1 MINTDQTESPWLFL
15 CFGHLWPP
23 PVVYVELYVYSSEFL
38 PIIAPRGVYFSS
50 TSFPRYLRNIHP
62 CENIFLAPPVEGSVS
77 LQHCCALFLS
87 PDSKIDKIR
96 VVLFKT
102 KSAWQGFEE
111 EYSHQAQQKCATR
124 IYRLIRDILSW
135 HSMWESWRRNWIL
148 WILWTG
154 KSYLKAGWGGLPSP
168 SSRLCKATSKVSKDA
183 KPWNGIISQNSYFIH
198 HWRSLLVPRIVSN
211 LLLHNYQVSRIQ
223 EFLIS
228 QDMSIQVSY
237 TCVSTTETI
246 MHRLRERT
254 SKKTHLSSWRKCP
267 KSGGKN
273 LTVLAFLLWWTG
285 GKITSWK

>member
-1 MINTDQTESPWLFL
+1 MTNTDQTESPWLFL

-87 PDSKIDKIR
+87 PDSKIGRIKEGR
-96 VVLFKT
+96 AFQVSL
-102 KSAWQGFEE
+102 
-111 EYSHQAQQKCATR
+111 TR
-124 IYRLIRDILSW
+124 I
-135 HSMWESWRRNWIL
+135 WRRIL
-148 WILWTG
+148 TSGTAKMRDSDIQVDSWYIELTFNVGILRKKKLNKNLWTG
-154 KSYLKAGWGGLPSP
+154 RSYLKAGWGGLPSP
-168 SSRLCKATSKVSKDA
+168 SSRLCSATSKVSKDA